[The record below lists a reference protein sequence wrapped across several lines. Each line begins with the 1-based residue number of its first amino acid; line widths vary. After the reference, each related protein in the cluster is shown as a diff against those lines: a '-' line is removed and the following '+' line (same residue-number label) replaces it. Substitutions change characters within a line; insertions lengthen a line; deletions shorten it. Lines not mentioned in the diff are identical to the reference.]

1 MEITNLSNDK
11 NNFLEK
17 IFKLSEN
24 NTNVKTEVTAGI
36 TTFMTMAYILVVNP
50 MILSA
55 SGMDQG
61 AVFVATALS
70 AAISTFF
77 MGILANYPIGL
88 APGMGL
94 NVFFANTIVLQMGYS
109 WQFALMAVFI
119 EGIIFI
125 LLTVTNLREKI
136 IECIPMNLKFAVTAG
151 VGLFIAYVGLSN
163 ASIVVDGALGN
174 IHDPLVILTL
184 VGLLITGVLVAKN
197 VKGAL
202 LISIASISIIGM
214 VLKLVA
220 LPTGIVSLDIPSLKP
235 VFLQAFSVD
244 KSEIFSLNMVILVFT
259 LLFVDLF
266 DTVGCLVG
274 VAEKGNLLDEKGNI
288 PRAKE
293 AMLADAIGTTVGAL
307 LGTSTVTAF
316 VESASGVGEGGRT
329 GLTAITTGF
338 LFLIS
343 LFFAPLFAAIPT
355 QATSAVLI
363 IVGVMMAESFNK
375 IDFSDFTN
383 AIPAF
388 ITFLFMP
395 LMNSIGD
402 GIIFGILSYTILKL
416 LTNKRDE
423 INVSMIVLSIL
434 FIINKSLL
442 IIPCPAF
449 LGIFSP

>member
-163 ASIVVDGALGN
+163 ASVVVDGALGN

-293 AMLADAIGTTVGAL
+293 AMLSDAIGTTVGAL

-338 LFLIS
+338 LVLIS

-434 FIINKSLL
+434 FIIKFILL
-442 IIPCPAF
+442 
-449 LGIFSP
+449 G

>member
-293 AMLADAIGTTVGAL
+293 AMLSDAIGTTVGAL

-343 LFFAPLFAAIPT
+343 LFFAPLFA
-355 QATSAVLI
+355 ATSAVLI

-434 FIINKSLL
+434 FIIKFILL
-442 IIPCPAF
+442 
-449 LGIFSP
+449 G

>member
-293 AMLADAIGTTVGAL
+293 AMLSDAIGTTVGAL

-434 FIINKSLL
+434 FIIKF
-442 IIPCPAF
+442 II
-449 LGIFSP
+449 LG

>member
-163 ASIVVDGALGN
+163 ASVVVDGAFGN

-293 AMLADAIGTTVGAL
+293 AMLSDAIGTTVGAL

-434 FIINKSLL
+434 FIIKF
-442 IIPCPAF
+442 II
-449 LGIFSP
+449 LG

>member
-136 IECIPMNLKFAVTAG
+136 IECIPLNLKFAVTAG
-151 VGLFIAYVGLSN
+151 VGLFIAYVGLQN
-163 ASIVVDGALGN
+163 ANVVVDGSLGN
-174 IHDPLVILTL
+174 MHDPLVILTL
-184 VGLLITGVLVAKN
+184 VGLLITGILVAKN
-197 VKGAL
+197 KKGAL
-202 LISIASISIIGM
+202 LISIVAISAIGM
-214 VLKLVA
+214 GLKLVA
-220 LPTGIVSLDIPSLKP
+220 LPQGIMSFNIPSLKP
-235 VFLQAFSVD
+235 VFLQLFSVD
-244 KSEIFSLNMVILVFT
+244 KSQIFSLDMVIVVFT

-274 VAEKGNLLDEKGNI
+274 VAEKGNLLDEDGNI

-307 LGTSTVTAF
+307 IGTSTVTAF
-316 VESASGVGEGGRT
+316 IESAAGIGEGGKT
-329 GLTAITTGF
+329 GLTAITTGV
-338 LFLIS
+338 LFLLS
-343 LFFAPLFAAIPT
+343 LFFAPLFVAIPT

-363 IVGVMMAESFNK
+363 IVGVMMAGSLNK
-375 IDFSDFTN
+375 IDFGDFTN

-416 LTNKRDE
+416 ATNKRDE

-434 FIINKSLL
+434 FIIKFILL
-442 IIPCPAF
+442 
-449 LGIFSP
+449 G

>member
-163 ASIVVDGALGN
+163 ASVVVDGALGN

-266 DTVGCLVG
+266 DTVGCLVC
-274 VAEKGNLLDEKGNI
+274 VAEKGNLLDEDGNI

-307 LGTSTVTAF
+307 IGTSTVTAF
-316 VESASGVGEGGRT
+316 IESAAGIGEGGKT
-329 GLTAITTGF
+329 GLTAITTGV
-338 LFLIS
+338 LFLLS
-343 LFFAPLFAAIPT
+343 LFFAPLFVAIPT

-434 FIINKSLL
+434 FIIKF
-442 IIPCPAF
+442 II
-449 LGIFSP
+449 LG

>member
-163 ASIVVDGALGN
+163 ASVVVDGALGN

-235 VFLQAFSVD
+235 VFLQLFSVD
-244 KSEIFSLNMVILVFT
+244 KSQIFSLDMVIVVFT

-293 AMLADAIGTTVGAL
+293 AMLSDAIGTTVGAL

-434 FIINKSLL
+434 FIIKFILL
-442 IIPCPAF
+442 
-449 LGIFSP
+449 G

>member
-293 AMLADAIGTTVGAL
+293 AMLSDAIGTTVGAL

-343 LFFAPLFAAIPT
+343 LFFAPLFVAIPT

-434 FIINKSLL
+434 FIIKF
-442 IIPCPAF
+442 II
-449 LGIFSP
+449 LG

>member
-235 VFLQAFSVD
+235 VFLQAFSVY

-293 AMLADAIGTTVGAL
+293 AMLSDAIGTTVGAL

-434 FIINKSLL
+434 FIIKFILL
-442 IIPCPAF
+442 
-449 LGIFSP
+449 G

>member
-163 ASIVVDGALGN
+163 ASVVVDGALGN

-184 VGLLITGVLVAKN
+184 VGLLITGV
-197 VKGAL
+197 

-266 DTVGCLVG
+266 DTVGCLES
-274 VAEKGNLLDEKGNI
+274 VAKKGNLLDEKGNI

-293 AMLADAIGTTVGAL
+293 AMLSDAIGTTVGAL

-434 FIINKSLL
+434 FIIKFILL
-442 IIPCPAF
+442 
-449 LGIFSP
+449 G

>member
-136 IECIPMNLKFAVTAG
+136 IECIPLNLKFAVTAG
-151 VGLFIAYVGLSN
+151 VGLFIAYVGLQN
-163 ASIVVDGALGN
+163 ANVVVDGSLGN
-174 IHDPLVILTL
+174 MHDPLVILTL
-184 VGLLITGVLVAKN
+184 AGLLITGILVAKN
-197 VKGAL
+197 KKGAL
-202 LISIASISIIGM
+202 LISIVAISAIGM
-214 VLKLVA
+214 GLKLVA
-220 LPTGIVSLDIPSLKP
+220 LPQGIMSFNIPSLKP
-235 VFLQAFSVD
+235 VFLQLFSVD
-244 KSEIFSLNMVILVFT
+244 KSQIFSLDMVIVVFT

-274 VAEKGNLLDEKGNI
+274 VAEKGNLLDEDGNI

-307 LGTSTVTAF
+307 IGTSTVTAF
-316 VESASGVGEGGRT
+316 IESAAGIGEGGKT
-329 GLTAITTGF
+329 GLTAITTGV
-338 LFLIS
+338 LFLLS
-343 LFFAPLFAAIPT
+343 LFFAPLFVAIPT

-434 FIINKSLL
+434 FIIKFILL
-442 IIPCPAF
+442 
-449 LGIFSP
+449 G

>member
-1 MEITNLSNDK
+1 
-11 NNFLEK
+11 
-17 IFKLSEN
+17 
-24 NTNVKTEVTAGI
+24 
-36 TTFMTMAYILVVNP
+36 
-50 MILSA
+50 
-55 SGMDQG
+55 
-61 AVFVATALS
+61 
-70 AAISTFF
+70 
-77 MGILANYPIGL
+77 
-88 APGMGL
+88 
-94 NVFFANTIVLQMGYS
+94 
-109 WQFALMAVFI
+109 
-119 EGIIFI
+119 
-125 LLTVTNLREKI
+125 
-136 IECIPMNLKFAVTAG
+136 
-151 VGLFIAYVGLSN
+151 
-163 ASIVVDGALGN
+163 
-174 IHDPLVILTL
+174 
-184 VGLLITGVLVAKN
+184 
-197 VKGAL
+197 
-202 LISIASISIIGM
+202 
-214 VLKLVA
+214 
-220 LPTGIVSLDIPSLKP
+220 
-235 VFLQAFSVD
+235 
-244 KSEIFSLNMVILVFT
+244 MVILVFT

-293 AMLADAIGTTVGAL
+293 AMLSDAIGTTVGAL

-434 FIINKSLL
+434 FIIKFILL
-442 IIPCPAF
+442 
-449 LGIFSP
+449 G

>member
-163 ASIVVDGALGN
+163 ASVVVDGALGN

-293 AMLADAIGTTVGAL
+293 AMLSDAIGTTVGAL

-363 IVGVMMAESFNK
+363 IVGVMMAESLNK
-375 IDFSDFTN
+375 IDFGDFTN

-434 FIINKSLL
+434 FIIKFILL
-442 IIPCPAF
+442 
-449 LGIFSP
+449 G